1 MFDTGLH
8 SLRNLRYRQ
17 RISDLF
23 RTLILGLLVVACAN
37 TAPAATLES
46 RLNQLVAL
54 GDRFTGTDGAA
65 RAADFIEKQFETLIP
80 RTDII
85 VGRQQFRVPVRMHH
99 GSRVHNLRTGQ
110 SAPLSPFSGNALSP
124 AAIAPPGLEGRL
136 VDVGKG
142 TLSEC
147 SGKRIQDAVVL
158 MDLDSGTNWRNAAML
173 GARALIYVDDLP
185 SNRNKRAVM
194 EEAMELN
201 PIEFPRFFISR
212 ERADALFRAAESPL
226 PKIRLTSS
234 MTWENRPAENIFC
247 LIPGTDSTLQGEV
260 QVVEAFYD
268 TRSIIPG
275 RAPGADESLSLATLL
290 QTTETLG
297 RTPPRRT
304 TLLLATAGHAQNLA
318 GMRQFTWALS
328 TKKKLLKEER
338 DAVSAIADKTER
350 ILSLLERQEPL
361 TPPEPED
368 AALVREA
375 MLSALKTR
383 VDNLNTRLTR
393 LRLESGKKAAP
404 ELVRALADEKMVYR
418 RLTWKQSYTELDAS
432 EKEALVGLIP
442 NVRSTYTDMNRDA
455 VARTGEL
462 QSGLAL
468 RGILADKR
476 VTSCVSLHLS
486 SRGDGLGAFNDGWM
500 YRLRSRVNRTRF
512 YSRLDDVLRETAA
525 TSPNGGLFRDTL
537 RPNRIRPWRNY
548 LPDHPAMGGEV
559 AALATLP
566 GLTLATVHDMRPL
579 WGTPDD
585 HIEHM
590 NLPHARAQADL
601 VTDLITALGSA
612 PVPDPGD
619 TMRKGFATLNGNA
632 NFLRQ
637 GELFPDLPAAGT
649 VLQVYQGEKFSYAMV
664 DALGKFHVPGLA
676 DKKHVQDKAIIEG
689 FRFTPE
695 SGKIIWAIDKRQT
708 GKSAYRVKMQ
718 RRTMDTS
725 LIMFSCAQTTLFDLF
740 EPRTFNYMTRINLL
754 DGRTEAEPVRFWY
767 SRLDTRDST
776 ISSIFLDPGTPL
788 KLTMSD
794 TMLGKKMVLL
804 NNSPKAPHGRG
815 YRIGEPSILTATEFR
830 AARDMW
836 NLISPRIANLEEHGI
851 FNERIREMQTRGT
864 SILAEAEQARSEFR
878 YDDFMELSRASW
890 ALASR
895 VYNDIDATQKDV
907 LLGVLFYIALFVPFA
922 YCMERLVFAF
932 TSIHKRITAFL
943 GFLGMV
949 IAIIYSI
956 HPAFNL
962 TYSPLVVILAFFILG
977 LSVLVSMII
986 FFRFEQEMASL
997 QNRAR
1002 HVQET
1007 GISPVKAF
1015 AAAFTIG
1022 VTNLRRRKVR
1032 TALTC
1037 TTLVILTFTIMN
1049 FTAVKSG
1056 RQQGQAIFS
1065 SETPYHGFLLRTMG
1079 WQDLPQEAGEV
1090 IKGSFGPDSVHA
1102 PRVWLE
1108 NRDRTQTVQV
1118 PLVSGTNTTR
1128 AGALVGLAPEEP
1140 QVTGLDLILTS
1151 GRWFTPSEP
1160 HAVLLPERMAERLG
1174 AAPSPGKD
1182 RIRIWGMEFT
1192 LTGTFDPGALDR
1204 ARDLD
1209 GEPITPVYFP
1219 SEAATEVSEVEA
1231 EAIEAGEDVA
1241 TYQTRYQHLKGSQ
1254 TIIIPA
1260 RTLTFMGGRLKGV
1273 AVRPAPDTDLR
1284 EKAKELTN
1292 RYGLMLFSGQEQG
1305 TALSFA
1311 ADTLQYSGVSTIII
1325 PLCIAVLIVLNT
1337 MIGSVYERKREI
1349 AVYTSVGLAPSHVS
1363 FLFIAESLAFA
1374 VISAVTGYL
1383 LAQTAARF
1391 LAGTWL
1397 WAGMTANYSSMAG
1410 VAAMI
1415 LVILV
1420 VLASVIY
1427 PSRVAASIAIPDVN
1441 RSWTMPEATGG
1452 VIEITLPF
1460 LIKLH
1465 EQACA
1470 GGFLM
1475 EYYQSHQDIS
1485 HGRFSSGDLDFEFA
1499 CPLQPPPGET
1509 ISCFSM
1515 SLRAWLAPF
1524 DFGVRQ
1530 RVSITCCP
1538 AGAYPG
1544 FLEIQVRIS
1553 REAGE
1558 ERVWHRLNKAFL
1570 NDLRKQ
1576 LLIWRSLDAEI
1587 KEEYAELL
1595 EKRG

>member
-1 MFDTGLH
+1 MFDTDLH
-8 SLRNLRYRQ
+8 LRWIIRRAV
-17 RISDLF
+17 
-23 RTLILGLLVVACAN
+23 RTFGLLRALITTLVLVACAN
-37 TAPAATLES
+37 TAAATPLES
-46 RLNQLVAL
+46 RLSELTAL
-54 GDRFTGTDGAA
+54 GDRFTGTDGATA
-65 RAADFIEKQFETLIP
+65 AADLIEARFRILIP
-80 RTDII
+80 AEKAV
-85 VGRQQFRVPVRMHH
+85 VGRQRFRVPVRIHH
-99 GSRVHNLRTGQ
+99 GSLVHNLHSGESVTI
-110 SAPLSPFSGNALSP
+110 APFSGNALSP
-124 AAIAPPGLEGRL
+124 SSIAPPGLEAQL
-136 VDVGKG
+136 VDVGRG
-142 TLSEC
+142 TLAEC
-147 SGKRIQDAVVL
+147 NGKRIKDAVVL

-185 SNRNKRAVM
+185 ADRNKRAVM

-201 PIEFPRFFISR
+201 PIEFPRFLVSGDEARRVFGTGSS
-212 ERADALFRAAESPL
+212 AL

-234 MTWENRPAENIFC
+234 MTWENRPAENIYC
-247 LIPGTDSTLQGEV
+247 LVPGTDPSLQGEV
-260 QVVEAFYD
+260 QVVEGFYD
-268 TRSIIPG
+268 TRSMVPG

-290 QTTETLG
+290 QAAEALG
-297 RTPPRRT
+297 RTPPPRS

-318 GMRQFTWALS
+318 GMRSFVWALS
-328 TKKKLLKEER
+328 TKKNLLREEQ
-338 DAVSAIADKTER
+338 DEISAIADKTER
-350 ILSLLERQEPL
+350 ILALLARRVPL
-361 TPPEPED
+361 TPPDPED

-383 VDNLNTRLTR
+383 VDDLNTRLTR
-393 LRLESGKKAAP
+393 LRLESGKKTDP
-404 ELVRALADEKMVYR
+404 HLIRTLADEKMLYR
-418 RLTWKQSYTELDAS
+418 RLTWKQSYADLIAPE
-432 EKEALVGLIP
+432 EEALAGLIP
-442 NVRSTYTDMNRDA
+442 EVRATYGAMHRDA
-455 VARTGEL
+455 VARAGEL
-462 QSGLAL
+462 EDGLAL
-468 RGILADKR
+468 RSLLADTR
-476 VTSCVSLHLS
+476 ITSCLSLHLS
-486 SRGDGLGAFNDGWM
+486 SRGDGIGAFNDGWM
-500 YRLRSRVNRTRF
+500 YRLRSRINRTRF
-512 YSRLDDVLRETAA
+512 YSRLDDLLRETAA
-525 TSPNGGLFRDTL
+525 ASRHGGLFKDTL
-537 RPNRIRPWRNY
+537 RPSRIRPWRNF

-559 AALATLP
+559 AALASLP

-585 HIEHM
+585 RVEHM
-590 NLPHARAQADL
+590 NLAYARAQADL
-601 VTDLITALGSA
+601 VTDLITALGRD

-619 TMRKGFATLNGNA
+619 TMRKGFATLNGDA

-649 VLQVYQGEKFSYAMV
+649 VLQIYQGEKFSYAMV
-664 DALGKFHVPGLA
+664 DALGNFHVPGLA

-689 FRFTPE
+689 FRFDPE
-695 SGKIIWAIDKRQT
+695 TGRIIWAIDKRQT

-718 RRTMDTS
+718 RRAMDTS

-740 EPRTFNYMTRINLL
+740 DPRTFGYMTKIDLL

-767 SRLDTRDST
+767 SRLDTWTST
-776 ISSIFLDPGTPL
+776 LSSVYLDPGTPL

-794 TMLGKKMVLL
+794 TVLGKKMVLL
-804 NNSPKAPHGRG
+804 NNSPDDPHGTG

-851 FNERIREMQTRGT
+851 FNERIRAMQTRGT
-864 SILAEAEQARSEFR
+864 SRLTAAEQALDELR
-878 YDDFMELSRASW
+878 YDDFLEHSRASW

-932 TSIHKRITAFL
+932 TDIHKRIAAFL
-943 GFLGMV
+943 GFLGLV
-949 IAIIYSI
+949 IAVIYSI

-977 LSVLVSMII
+977 LSVLVSLII

-997 QNRAR
+997 QRRAK
-1002 HVQET
+1002 HVQGT
-1007 GISPVKAF
+1007 GISPFKAF

-1037 TTLVILTFTIMN
+1037 TTLIILTFTIMN

-1056 RQQGQAIFS
+1056 RQQGQALFS
-1065 SETPYHGFLLRTMG
+1065 TEAPYRGFLLRTMG
-1079 WQDLPQEAGEV
+1079 WQDLPHEAEEV
-1090 IKGSFGPDSVHA
+1090 IRGSFGPGSVHA

-1108 NRDRTQTVQV
+1108 NRDRTQPVQI
-1118 PLVSGTNTTR
+1118 PLSSATGSAR
-1128 AGALVGLAPEEP
+1128 ATAVVGLAPEEP
-1140 QVTGLDLILTS
+1140 QVTGLDAILTS
-1151 GRWFTPSEP
+1151 GRWFTGSEP
-1160 HAVLLPERMAERLG
+1160 RAVLLPAPMAEQLG
-1174 AAPSPGKD
+1174 AAPVPGRD
-1182 RIRIWGMEFT
+1182 RVRIWGLEFT
-1192 LTGTFDPGALDR
+1192 LTGTFDPGSLDR
-1204 ARDLD
+1204 NRDLD
-1209 GEPITPVYFP
+1209 GEPVTPVYFP
-1219 SEAATEVSEVEA
+1219 SEAATEISEVEA
-1231 EAIEAGEDVA
+1231 EAIEAGEDVG
-1241 TYQTRYQHLKGSQ
+1241 TYQTRYQHLKGLQ
-1254 TIIIPA
+1254 TIILPA

-1273 AVRPAPDTDLR
+1273 AVRPAPDTDFQDKTR
-1284 EKAKELTN
+1284 DLTD
-1292 RYGLMLFSGQEQG
+1292 RYGLMLFSGGEQG
-1305 TALSFA
+1305 TALSYA
-1311 ADTLQYSGVSTIII
+1311 ADTLQYSGVSTIVI
-1325 PLCIAVLIVLNT
+1325 PLAIAVLIVLNT

-1349 AVYTSVGLAPSHVS
+1349 GVYTSVGLAPSHVS

-1427 PSRVAASIAIPDVN
+1427 PSRVAANIAIPDVN
-1441 RSWTMPEATGG
+1441 RSWSMPEASGG
-1452 VIEITLPF
+1452 VIEVTLPF
-1460 LIKLH
+1460 LIKIH
-1465 EQACA
+1465 EQECA

-1499 CPLQPPPGET
+1499 CPLQPPPGES

-1515 SLRAWLAPF
+1515 SLRVWLAPF

-1530 RVSITCCP
+1530 RVTITCCP
-1538 AGAYPG
+1538 AKSYPG
-1544 FLEIQVRIS
+1544 FLEMQVRLS

-1576 LLIWRSLDAEI
+1576 LLIWRSLDAEM
-1587 KEEYAELL
+1587 KEEYARLL
-1595 EKRG
+1595 QERG